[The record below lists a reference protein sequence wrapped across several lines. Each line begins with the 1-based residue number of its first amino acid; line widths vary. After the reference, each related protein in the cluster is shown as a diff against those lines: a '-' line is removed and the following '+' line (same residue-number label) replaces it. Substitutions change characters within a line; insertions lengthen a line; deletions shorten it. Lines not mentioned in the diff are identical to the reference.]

1 MHTQRVLRRY
11 LEEYLKSPVRKTVNN
26 HWFSPWID
34 DHIDAVLRV
43 EVPTNLALQRELYYT
58 RLISYFLERESNR
71 TTAPA
76 LLASSPTLDPAVRLL
91 PRTKPW

>member
-11 LEEYLKSPVRKTVNN
+11 LEEYFKSSVRKTSNN

-34 DHIDAVLRV
+34 DHVDAVLRV

-58 RLISYFLERESNR
+58 RLISCLLERGERSYDC
-71 TTAPA
+71 P
-76 LLASSPTLDPAVRLL
+76 LLYWPLL
-91 PRTKPW
+91 RPSIQP